1 MNLGPDPHRRARTL
15 LEVRNLH
22 TWLRAGDE
30 TVRAVDGAS
39 FRIEAGETFC
49 LVGES
54 GSGKSVS
61 ALSVI
66 GLLPADLTERC
77 DGEVLF
83 RLDPGD
89 GAPPRDL
96 LRLHEDE
103 LMRVRGGHIAMI
115 FQEPM
120 TSLNPVLTVGDQIV
134 EAIRLARPN
143 LGYEEAYRRAIEAL
157 AEVRIERPELRVDEY
172 PHRLSGGQRQR
183 VMIAMAIACRPEL
196 LIADEPTTALDVTVQ
211 AEILSLMQE
220 LKRRRGMSLFFI
232 THDFGVVAQIA
243 DRVAVM
249 REGRIV
255 ETGPLAEV
263 LGRPAH
269 EYTRQLLAAV
279 PENLARASP
288 RTPAADAGPRPAD
301 TGEDGG
307 TPRDGETS
315 PPASPVEPRPGAPGT
330 DSLHGNG
337 GTPRGGETSP
347 LASPAELR
355 SGAPDANSPR
365 GDDGT
370 PRGGETSPPASPAEP
385 RPGAPSANSPRGD
398 GGTPR
403 GGETSP
409 PASPAEPRPGAPGA
423 NSPRGDGGTPWG
435 GETSPPASPAEPR
448 PGAPGADSP
457 RGAPGAGLPGAGP
470 AAGEAGGEPG
480 LSPPSAGPA
489 AALPP
494 LVRLEGLEV
503 HFPIRQGVLKRTV
516 GHVRAVDGV
525 DLRIDRGQI
534 LALVGESGCGKTTLA
549 RAVLRLVEPTGGRV
563 HFDGRELTGL
573 TRRELRPMRRRLQ
586 YVFQDPASSLNPR
599 LTVATALTEPMA
611 AHGIGE
617 SQEER
622 LETAARTLVE
632 VQLTR
637 DHLWRYPHEL
647 SGGQRQRIG
656 IARALGLRPDFVV
669 CDEVTGALDV
679 SVQAE
684 VLRMLLHLRREHAL
698 TLLFITHDIGVV
710 EYLSDVTAV
719 MHGGKIVERGPTMRV
734 CGAPEHPYTRRLI
747 AAVPRLPGT

>member
-15 LEVRNLH
+15 LEVRSLH
-22 TWLRAGDE
+22 TWFRAGGE

-39 FRIEAGETFC
+39 FRIKAGETFC

-89 GAPPRDL
+89 GAPPCDL

-279 PENLARASP
+279 PENLARTSR
-288 RTPAADAGPRPAD
+288 RTPA
-301 TGEDGG
+301 
-307 TPRDGETS
+307 
-315 PPASPVEPRPGAPGT
+315 
-330 DSLHGNG
+330 
-337 GTPRGGETSP
+337 
-347 LASPAELR
+347 
-355 SGAPDANSPR
+355 
-365 GDDGT
+365 
-370 PRGGETSPPASPAEP
+370 
-385 RPGAPSANSPRGD
+385 
-398 GGTPR
+398 
-403 GGETSP
+403 
-409 PASPAEPRPGAPGA
+409 
-423 NSPRGDGGTPWG
+423 
-435 GETSPPASPAEPR
+435 
-448 PGAPGADSP
+448 ADSP
-457 RGAPGAGLPGAGP
+457 RGAPAAGLPGAEP
-470 AAGEAGGEPG
+470 AVGEAGGEPG

-489 AALPP
+489 AAPPP

-684 VLRMLLHLRREHAL
+684 VLRMLLHLRRERAL

-747 AAVPRLPGT
+747 AAVPRLPQAVT

>member
-1 MNLGPDPHRRARTL
+1 MQVSEGTASDRRSGTL
-15 LEVRNLH
+15 LQVRNLH
-22 TWLRAGDE
+22 TWFRAGGE

-39 FRIEAGETFC
+39 FHIEAGETFC

-77 DGEVLF
+77 DGEIRF
-83 RLDPGD
+83 RLDPRA
-89 GAPPRDL
+89 GAAPLDL
-96 LRLHEDE
+96 LQLPEEER
-103 LMRVRGGHIAMI
+103 MRVRGRHIAMI

-120 TSLNPVLTVGDQIV
+120 TSLNPVFTVGGQIV
-134 EAIRLARPN
+134 EAVRLARPGV
-143 LGYEEAYRRAIEAL
+143 GYDEARRRAIEAL
-157 AEVRIERPELRVDEY
+157 AEVRIEHPERRADEY

-211 AEILSLMQE
+211 AEVLRLMRE

-255 ETGPLAEV
+255 ETGTLED
-263 LGRPAH
+263 LLRRPAH

-279 PENLARASP
+279 PENLARAASRRRP
-288 RTPAADAGPRPAD
+288 GGSAGPPAATAATELPQ
-301 TGEDGG
+301 
-307 TPRDGETS
+307 
-315 PPASPVEPRPGAPGT
+315 AS
-330 DSLHGNG
+330 
-337 GTPRGGETSP
+337 
-347 LASPAELR
+347 ASPAATE
-355 SGAPDANSPR
+355 
-365 GDDGT
+365 
-370 PRGGETSPPASPAEP
+370 
-385 RPGAPSANSPRGD
+385 
-398 GGTPR
+398 
-403 GGETSP
+403 
-409 PASPAEPRPGAPGA
+409 
-423 NSPRGDGGTPWG
+423 
-435 GETSPPASPAEPR
+435 
-448 PGAPGADSP
+448 
-457 RGAPGAGLPGAGP
+457 LPGTTTGAS
-470 AAGEAGGEPG
+470 E
-480 LSPPSAGPA
+480 
-489 AALPP
+489 

-525 DLRIDRGQI
+525 DLRIRRGQI
-534 LALVGESGCGKTTLA
+534 LALVGESGCGKTTLG
-549 RAVLRLVEPTGGRV
+549 RAVLRLVEPTAGQV

-573 TRRELRPMRRRLQ
+573 GRRDMRPMRRRLQ
-586 YVFQDPASSLNPR
+586 LVFQDPASSLNPR

-617 SQEER
+617 SQEDR

-632 VQLTR
+632 VQLAR
-637 DHLWRYPHEL
+637 EYLWRYPHEL

-656 IARALGLRPDFVV
+656 IARALCLRPDFVV
-669 CDEVTGALDV
+669 CDEVTSALDV

-684 VLRMLLHLRREHAL
+684 VLRLLLDLRRDRAL

-710 EYLSDVTAV
+710 EYISDTTAV
-719 MHGGKIVERGPTMRV
+719 MHEGRIVELGPTARV
-734 CGAPEHPYTRRLI
+734 CTAPEHPYTRRLI
-747 AAVPRLPGT
+747 KAVPRLPPGTSAGG